1 MYDANS
7 YVTVDLDAILHNFR
21 LLKDKAK
28 GNILA
33 VVKADAYG
41 HGAVP
46 VAKLLEAEC
55 DWFGVASAAEA
66 LELRN
71 AGIQTPI
78 LILGH
83 INPAAFPAI
92 VAADVRPTIFS
103 LADGQA
109 LSQEAIRQGKVAKFH
124 FAVDTGMRRIG
135 VQATEEDA
143 DLCAQIAALPG
154 IQAEGVFSHFA
165 TADEEDL
172 SATRQQAAAF
182 GQFCQMLEDRGLKGL
197 IRHLDNTAGILN
209 FGCHYDMVRAG
220 ISLYGLAPS
229 QSLADTLPLKPAMQW
244 YAQVSHVK
252 TVAAGEP
259 VSYGGHYVTTQP
271 TKIATVSA
279 GYADGYRRSLSG
291 KFYVLIHGQKAPILG
306 RVCMDQFM
314 VDVTHIPQVVPGD
327 QVVLMGTD
335 NNETI
340 SAETL
345 GNAAE
350 SFHYEQICDI
360 SRRVSRIYLQG
371 GKQVAIVNYL
381 LHTF

>member
-1 MYDANS
+1 MYSSNS
-7 YVTVDLDAILHNFR
+7 YVTIDLDAILYNFR
-21 LLKDKAK
+21 LLKEKAAK
-28 GNILA
+28 KMLA

-41 HGAVP
+41 HGAIP

-55 DWFGVASAAEA
+55 DYFGVSSAAEA

-71 AGIQTPI
+71 AGIKAPI

-92 VAADVRPTIFS
+92 VAADIRPTIFS
-103 LADGQA
+103 LEDGQA
-109 LSQEAIRQGKVAKFH
+109 LSQEALRQGKIAKFH

-135 VQATEEDA
+135 VQVTQEDA
-143 DLCAQIAALPG
+143 DLCAKIAELPG
-154 IQAEGVFSHFA
+154 LQAEGVFSHFA
-165 TADEEDL
+165 TADEADL
-172 SATRQQAAAF
+172 SATRKQAAAF
-182 GQFCQMLEDRGLKGL
+182 EQFCQMLDARGLTGL

-209 FGCHYDMVRAG
+209 FGCHCDMVRAG

-229 QSLADTLPLKPAMQW
+229 GHLSDTLPLKPAMQW

-259 VSYGGHYVTTQP
+259 VSYGGQYVTAAP
-271 TKIATVSA
+271 TRIATVSA

-291 KFYVLIHGQKAPILG
+291 KFYVLIRGEKAPILG
-306 RVCMDQFM
+306 RICMDQFM
-314 VDVTHIPQVVPGD
+314 VDVTHIPQVTPGD
-327 QVVLMGTD
+327 RVVLMGTD
-335 NNETI
+335 KNETI
-340 SAETL
+340 SAEAL
-345 GNAAE
+345 GSAAE

-371 GKQVAIVNYL
+371 GKQVATVNYL
-381 LHTF
+381 LSSF